1 MLLCNTLCNP
11 FSQKSHICMYTFE
24 RCNEFLQAYF
34 LFHKLVE
41 KKHFVAI
48 WSLALVHKKGM
59 QVISNDKFKREEV
72 ELCGINILK
81 HTLDVKI
88 KRKVDPDNSN
98 KTSFV

>member
-1 MLLCNTLCNP
+1 M
-11 FSQKSHICMYTFE
+11 HTFE

-41 KKHFVAI
+41 KKHFMAI
-48 WSLALVHKKGM
+48 WSLALVDKKGNF
-59 QVISNDKFKREEV
+59 SNCKFEREEV

>member
-1 MLLCNTLCNP
+1 
-11 FSQKSHICMYTFE
+11 MYIFE
-24 RCNEFLQAYF
+24 RCNAFLQAYF

-41 KKHFVAI
+41 KKQFLAI
-48 WSLALVHKKGM
+48 WSLALVHKKGN
-59 QVISNDKFKREEV
+59 ISNDKFKREEV